1 MKSAKAQTNRQILD
15 GTVWVFLAEGLLLPT
30 GLITAG
36 VLTRQLGPAGYGL
49 FTLASVIVAWIEWS
63 ITSIFS
69 RTTIKFVGEA
79 SDWRPIGA
87 LVVQLHLGVSLGV
100 TLLLWILAPTI
111 AVSLNE
117 PSLGNYLRLF
127 ALDIPIF
134 SLASAQRQILI
145 GRGQFRER
153 ALATAGRWT
162 LRLVLIV
169 VLVELGFSVSGAI
182 LGSIGASLV
191 ECLITRYF
199 APVPWFQRSKLPV
212 RSLFGYALPL
222 FGFAMSMRLYDKLD
236 LFLLKLLGGSA
247 EQSGIYGAAQNL
259 AFIPT
264 ILSISFSP
272 LLLSSLS
279 RLLAAG
285 ELAQAKQ
292 LARHALR
299 LVLALLPI
307 GAITAATAP
316 DIIQLIYG
324 EAFLATAPI
333 LSLLVF
339 GTLSLMMVSV
349 GTTILTAASKPSW
362 PLIIAAPLL
371 PLAAWGHWWTIPTWQ
386 ATGAALVTML
396 VAGLGALLMVFAIYR
411 LWQILPPLAT
421 LLRSLLACGA
431 LYFLA
436 SHWSVGQ
443 FWLLPQLLMLALM
456 IPFLFFIL
464 GEFNR
469 QEIALAG
476 SVLTSLISSKP

>member
-1 MKSAKAQTNRQILD
+1 
-15 GTVWVFLAEGLLLPT
+15 
-30 GLITAG
+30 
-36 VLTRQLGPAGYGL
+36 
-49 FTLASVIVAWIEWS
+49 
-63 ITSIFS
+63 
-69 RTTIKFVGEA
+69 
-79 SDWRPIGA
+79 
-87 LVVQLHLGVSLGV
+87 VVQLHLAVSAGVA
-100 TLLLWILAPTI
+100 LLLWLLAPAI
-111 AVSLNE
+111 AASLNE
-117 PSLGNYLRLF
+117 PSLGDYLRLF

-134 SLASAQRQILI
+134 SLASAQRHILI

-169 VLVELGFSVSGAI
+169 MLVELGFSVSGAI

-191 ECLITRYF
+191 ECVITGYF
-199 APVPWFQRSKLPV
+199 APAPWFQRSSFPV

-285 ELAQAKQ
+285 DLSQAKQ
-292 LARHALR
+292 LARQALR

-339 GTLSLMMVSV
+339 GTLGLMMISV

-371 PLAAWGHWWTIPTWQ
+371 PLAAWGHWWVIPTWQ
-386 ATGAALVTML
+386 AKGAAVVTML
-396 VAGLGALLMVFAIYR
+396 VATFGAILMVVAIYR
-411 LWQILPPLAT
+411 LWQILPPMIT
-421 LLRSLLACGA
+421 LCRSLLVCGA

-436 SHWSVGQ
+436 SHWSVISPL
-443 FWLLPQLLMLALM
+443 WLLPQLAVLALM
-456 IPFLFFIL
+456 IPLLFLIL

-469 QEIALAG
+469 QEIALAS
-476 SVLTSLISSKP
+476 SVLTSLISSKH